1 MTFDQYERAG
11 LLIKSVEDTAKELEH
26 LESIQFHHPVMVR
39 FTVEDAFIMDVPLPE
54 IEPLVKNRIEFLKT
68 HLAALQNKFASL

>member
-26 LESIQFHHPVMVR
+26 LESIQFHHHAMVR
-39 FTVEDAFIMDVPLPE
+39 LTVEDAFIMDVPLPE
-54 IEPLVKNRIEFLKT
+54 IEQLVKNRIACLQL
-68 HLAALQNKFASL
+68 HLTVLQNKFASL